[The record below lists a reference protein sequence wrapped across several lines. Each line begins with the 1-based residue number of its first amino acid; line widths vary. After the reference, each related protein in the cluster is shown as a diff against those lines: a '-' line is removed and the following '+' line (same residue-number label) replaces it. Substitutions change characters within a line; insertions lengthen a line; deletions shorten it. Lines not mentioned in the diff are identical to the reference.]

1 MWHVRAFGEHA
12 PYDLLAAPLR
22 PGEDGPAPH
31 RLGHYAWR
39 LWAPLLG
46 DPDSET
52 TAEGNERIRSI

>member
-12 PYDLLAAPLR
+12 PYALLAAPTR

-46 DPDSET
+46 DPDGET
-52 TAEGNERIRSI
+52 AQQGNEQIRST